1 MHTIILQKENNLL
14 KTILSKGINIE
25 HVMPDQESS
34 DGAIGGSPLHLALAL
49 ESFKSAELLMSK
61 MKSDGLELIGD
72 DESHSAL
79 NLALRYVFKLM
90 LRSDWLPSSSATFL
104 PSASI

>member
-25 HVMPDQESS
+25 HVMPDQESE
-34 DGAIGGSPLHLALAL
+34 DGTIGGSPLHLALSL
-49 ESFKSAELLMSK
+49 ESFKSTEQLMSK

-72 DESHSAL
+72 DDKHSAL
-79 NLALRYVFKLM
+79 NLALRLVFKLT
-90 LRSDWLPSSSATFL
+90 RSLISPKTTA
-104 PSASI
+104 

>member
-1 MHTIILQKENNLL
+1 
-14 KTILSKGINIE
+14 
-25 HVMPDQESS
+25 MPDQESE
-34 DGAIGGSPLHLALAL
+34 DGSIGGSPLHLALAL

-79 NLALRYVFKLM
+79 NLALRQVSKLTF
-90 LRSDWLPSSSATFL
+90 SFDWLPGAITYVF
-104 PSASI
+104 IG

>member
-14 KTILSKGINIE
+14 KTILNKGINIE
-25 HVMPDQESS
+25 HVMPDQEST

-72 DESHSAL
+72 DETHSAL
-79 NLALRYVFKLM
+79 NLALRHVFKLVM
-90 LRSDWLPSSSATFL
+90 CSDWLLSLSATF
-104 PSASI
+104 